1 MEQPCKVYK
10 NPPLIVVSLD
20 GVTSSKS
27 DDSGKVYHHLFLENL
42 SLNCVN

>member
-27 DDSGKVYHHLFLENL
+27 DDSGKGKYTIIYFLKT
-42 SLNCVN
+42 